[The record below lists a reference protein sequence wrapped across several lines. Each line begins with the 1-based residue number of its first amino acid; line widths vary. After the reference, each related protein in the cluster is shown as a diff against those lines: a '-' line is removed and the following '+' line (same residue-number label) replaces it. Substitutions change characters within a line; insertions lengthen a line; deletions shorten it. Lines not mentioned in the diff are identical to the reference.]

1 MQRIYSTYEEGNW
14 IDSLWRMDLDSLLRP
29 VENLAIDGWRNLL
42 LTPQAIRRPG
52 SASSSSTTSDDM
64 PLLVDVAS
72 DDELQPLEELPP
84 TPDDVIYCT
93 TSTTSL
99 VAGATRVEAM
109 LFAAEQTQMLQQIL
123 DSAFPGGPNPLHPW
137 DKILIAQRAQRAF
150 EAQRAQ
156 RVQRGSERLLP
167 SLDIAPQAMNTGKAA
182 RLRFLNGP
190 FFHTYVKK
198 TQGVRYV
205 HVFQRSAKGGNPNA
219 NATPEQQ
226 CTRCPYHERAL
237 VEREVERLLTTVL
250 GSRHV
255 REPRQFLRRI
265 LHRIL
270 ELV

>member
-1 MQRIYSTYEEGNW
+1 MITYEGQQYFTYGHPPDAIIIPFSNIDRKHWNQSHILALNTSKAARLRFFHTYVKSWRRERQRIGDDMQYTVGDE
-14 IDSLWRMDLDSLLRP
+14 LRNTGAN
-29 VENLAIDGWRNLL
+29 VRIAAIDEAGMMVG
-42 LTPQAIRRPG
+42 PQAIRRPG

-64 PLLVDVAS
+64 PLLADVAS
-72 DDELQPLEELPP
+72 DDELPPLEELPP

-93 TSTTSL
+93 TSL
-99 VAGATRVEAM
+99 GGGVRIVAGATRVAAM
-109 LFAAEQTQMLQQIL
+109 RFAAEQMFTQMLQ
-123 DSAFPGGPNPLHPW
+123 
-137 DKILIAQRAQRAF
+137 
-150 EAQRAQ
+150 
-156 RVQRGSERLLP
+156 QRGSERLLP
-167 SLDIAPQAMNTGKAA
+167 SLDIAPQ
-182 RLRFLNGP
+182 
-190 FFHTYVKK
+190 
-198 TQGVRYV
+198 
-205 HVFQRSAKGGNPNA
+205 A

>member
-1 MQRIYSTYEEGNW
+1 MIFTRQCQRRLKRSGSVSICKHCKLMQRIYSTYEEGNW

-93 TSTTSL
+93 TSL
-99 VAGATRVEAM
+99 GGGVRIVAGATRVAAM
-109 LFAAEQTQMLQQIL
+109 RFAAEQMFTQMLQ
-123 DSAFPGGPNPLHPW
+123 
-137 DKILIAQRAQRAF
+137 
-150 EAQRAQ
+150 
-156 RVQRGSERLLP
+156 QRGSERLLP
-167 SLDIAPQAMNTGKAA
+167 SLDIAPQ
-182 RLRFLNGP
+182 
-190 FFHTYVKK
+190 
-198 TQGVRYV
+198 
-205 HVFQRSAKGGNPNA
+205 A

>member
-1 MQRIYSTYEEGNW
+1 MAVVFNDLHSSMPTSAQAIRLSIDMRRIYSRYDENHE
-14 IDSLWRMDLDSLLRP
+14 IDMMRFNSLLRTMENALWRMPLSTQEGETMNKNYVDASGRTMGRNMNMP
-29 VENLAIDGWRNLL
+29 VLSNVRIAAIDEAGMMVG
-42 LTPQAIRRPG
+42 PQAIRRPG

-64 PLLVDVAS
+64 PLLADVAS
-72 DDELQPLEELPP
+72 DDELPPLEELPP

-93 TSTTSL
+93 TSL
-99 VAGATRVEAM
+99 GGGVRIVAGATRVAAM
-109 LFAAEQTQMLQQIL
+109 RFAAEQMFTQMLQ
-123 DSAFPGGPNPLHPW
+123 
-137 DKILIAQRAQRAF
+137 
-150 EAQRAQ
+150 
-156 RVQRGSERLLP
+156 QRGSERLLP
-167 SLDIAPQAMNTGKAA
+167 SLDIAPQ
-182 RLRFLNGP
+182 
-190 FFHTYVKK
+190 
-198 TQGVRYV
+198 
-205 HVFQRSAKGGNPNA
+205 A

>member
-1 MQRIYSTYEEGNW
+1 MNKHYVDASGRTMGRNMNMPVLSNVRIA
-14 IDSLWRMDLDSLLRP
+14 
-29 VENLAIDGWRNLL
+29 AIDEAGMMVG
-42 LTPQAIRRPG
+42 PQAIRRPG

-72 DDELQPLEELPP
+72 DDELPPLEELPP

-109 LFAAEQTQMLQQIL
+109 RFAAEQMFTQMLQ
-123 DSAFPGGPNPLHPW
+123 
-137 DKILIAQRAQRAF
+137 
-150 EAQRAQ
+150 
-156 RVQRGSERLLP
+156 QRGSERLLP
-167 SLDIAPQAMNTGKAA
+167 SLDIAPQ
-182 RLRFLNGP
+182 
-190 FFHTYVKK
+190 
-198 TQGVRYV
+198 
-205 HVFQRSAKGGNPNA
+205 A

-237 VEREVERLLTTVL
+237 VEREVGRLLTTVL

>member
-1 MQRIYSTYEEGNW
+1 MMRFNSLLRTMENA
-14 IDSLWRMDLDSLLRP
+14 LWRMPLSTQEGETMNKNYVDASGRTMGRNMP
-29 VENLAIDGWRNLL
+29 VLSSPTRTRWRTYLV
-42 LTPQAIRRPG
+42 R
-52 SASSSSTTSDDM
+52 SSTTSDEM
-64 PLLVDVAS
+64 PPLDDVAS
-72 DDELQPLEELPP
+72 DDELPTLEELP
-84 TPDDVIYCT
+84 TDDVIY
-93 TSTTSL
+93 
-99 VAGATRVEAM
+99 
-109 LFAAEQTQMLQQIL
+109 
-123 DSAFPGGPNPLHPW
+123 SAFPGGPNPLHPW

-237 VEREVERLLTTVL
+237 VEREVGRLLWLSVKS
-250 GSRHV
+250 GGDQRIGESAN
-255 REPRQFLRRI
+255 RRI
-265 LHRIL
+265 SESANQVNLPTSLQR
-270 ELV
+270 